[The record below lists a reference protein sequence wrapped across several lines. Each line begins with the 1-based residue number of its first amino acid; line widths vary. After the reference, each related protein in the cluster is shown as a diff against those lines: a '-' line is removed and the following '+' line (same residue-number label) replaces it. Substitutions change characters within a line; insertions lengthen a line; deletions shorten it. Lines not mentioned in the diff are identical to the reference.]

1 MPICHKKAFGLTSE
15 VVRMEKHFAWA
26 FSQNEFTHNDL
37 HHQGI
42 NMKKMLLAIWQAW
55 YETRLAY
62 AKRYLNHRLG
72 G

>member
-1 MPICHKKAFGLTSE
+1 
-15 VVRMEKHFAWA
+15 MEMHFAWA
-26 FSQNEFTHNDL
+26 FSQNESTHNDL

-62 AKRYLNHRLG
+62 AKLYLNHRLG
-72 G
+72 S